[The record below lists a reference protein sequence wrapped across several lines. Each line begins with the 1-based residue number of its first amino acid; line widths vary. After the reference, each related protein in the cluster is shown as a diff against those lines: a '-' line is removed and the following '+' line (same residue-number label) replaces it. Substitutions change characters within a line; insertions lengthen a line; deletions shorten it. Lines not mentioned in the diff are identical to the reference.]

1 MTTGGVCYNIIYE
14 INDTK
19 VPDGTTH
26 SVGALGTLCFMEK
39 IEVSAA
45 EQMPVGTSLPE
56 EPSEKQVEK
65 IPVYPVGVSDWND
78 VDIPIKM

>member
-1 MTTGGVCYNIIYE
+1 
-14 INDTK
+14 
-19 VPDGTTH
+19 
-26 SVGALGTLCFMEK
+26 LCFEEK

-65 IPVYPVGVSDWND
+65 IPVYPVGVGVCATAALVCAVVWA
-78 VDIPIKM
+78 VKRKKR